1 MTPPARDDPGAVDD
15 EPSADERGGEGPV
28 ALDLSPRPDGG
39 PGAPARGGRRRW
51 PWLVAI
57 VVLVGA
63 ISFVISR
70 ALTDATQFYLTADE
84 AVARQAELGGRS
96 FRLEGTVVEGST
108 VKTAQGVDF
117 EVSSSGT
124 RVLVHHRGDPP
135 QLFQA
140 CIPVVVEG
148 RWQQGA
154 FASTAIIV
162 AHDQQYEEQNSERMR
177 QARAAG
183 AESNA
188 CAERDAAAAGGDR
201 R

>member
-1 MTPPARDDPGAVDD
+1 MSRMADD
-15 EPSADERGGEGPV
+15 EPSPDENVGPGGL
-28 ALDLSPRPDGG
+28 ALDLSPRTTAT
-39 PGAPARGGRRRW
+39 PGAATGGSARRRW
-51 PWLVAI
+51 PWLVVIA
-57 VVLVGA
+57 VLVGA
-63 ISFVISR
+63 IGFVISR

-84 AVARQAELGGRS
+84 AVARQSELGARS

-108 VKTAQGVDF
+108 VKTGDGVDF
-117 EVSSSGT
+117 RVSSNGT
-124 RVLVHHRGDPP
+124 QVAVHHRGDPP

-162 AHDQQYEEQNSERMR
+162 AHDQQYEEQNSDRMR
-177 QARAAG
+177 QAEAAG

-188 CAERDAAAAGGDR
+188 CAQRDAVAQREAAAR
-201 R
+201 